1 MMGFLNNIKSS
12 IDDKSSISVGAVA
25 LLISAIVSFILGLVI
40 CFALI
45 YDVTTN
51 GYLKTDLVDVGILLL
66 FDGAYVAGS
75 GAPKTIIDA
84 RLSSK
89 GLKKRKSVCLMN
101 KTILDYINKCEGWKT
116 AIKQL
121 HWDADNLSQHKLCDD
136 IAEKIADFKTR

>member
-51 GYLKTDLVDVGILLL
+51 GYLKTDLVDVGVLLL

-89 GLKKRKSVCLMN
+89 GLKKEEECLPN
-101 KTILDYINKCEGWKT
+101 E
-116 AIKQL
+116 
-121 HWDADNLSQHKLCDD
+121 
-136 IAEKIADFKTR
+136 

>member
-40 CFALI
+40 CFALV

-66 FDGAYVAGS
+66 LDGAYVAGS

-84 RLSSK
+84 RLGSK
-89 GLKKRKSVCLMN
+89 GFKKEEECLPN
-101 KTILDYINKCEGWKT
+101 E
-116 AIKQL
+116 
-121 HWDADNLSQHKLCDD
+121 
-136 IAEKIADFKTR
+136 

>member
-66 FDGAYVAGS
+66 FDVAYVAGS

-89 GLKKRKSVCLMN
+89 GLKKEEECLPN
-101 KTILDYINKCEGWKT
+101 E
-116 AIKQL
+116 
-121 HWDADNLSQHKLCDD
+121 
-136 IAEKIADFKTR
+136 

>member
-66 FDGAYVAGS
+66 LDGAYVAGS

-84 RLSSK
+84 RLGSK
-89 GLKKRKSVCLMN
+89 GFKKEEECLPN
-101 KTILDYINKCEGWKT
+101 E
-116 AIKQL
+116 
-121 HWDADNLSQHKLCDD
+121 
-136 IAEKIADFKTR
+136 

>member
-1 MMGFLNNIKSS
+1 MMGFLSNIKSS

-40 CFALI
+40 CFALV

-66 FDGAYVAGS
+66 LDGAYVAGS

-84 RLSSK
+84 RLGSK
-89 GLKKRKSVCLMN
+89 GFKKEEECLPN
-101 KTILDYINKCEGWKT
+101 E
-116 AIKQL
+116 
-121 HWDADNLSQHKLCDD
+121 
-136 IAEKIADFKTR
+136 

>member
-1 MMGFLNNIKSS
+1 MGFLSNIKSS

-40 CFALI
+40 CFALV

-66 FDGAYVAGS
+66 LDGAYVAGS

-84 RLSSK
+84 RLGSK
-89 GLKKRKSVCLMN
+89 GFKKEEECLPN
-101 KTILDYINKCEGWKT
+101 E
-116 AIKQL
+116 
-121 HWDADNLSQHKLCDD
+121 
-136 IAEKIADFKTR
+136 

>member
-1 MMGFLNNIKSS
+1 MGFLSNIKSS

-40 CFALI
+40 CFALV

-75 GAPKTIIDA
+75 GAPNIIIDA
-84 RLSSK
+84 RLGSK
-89 GLKKRKSVCLMN
+89 CVKKEEECLPN
-101 KTILDYINKCEGWKT
+101 E
-116 AIKQL
+116 
-121 HWDADNLSQHKLCDD
+121 
-136 IAEKIADFKTR
+136 